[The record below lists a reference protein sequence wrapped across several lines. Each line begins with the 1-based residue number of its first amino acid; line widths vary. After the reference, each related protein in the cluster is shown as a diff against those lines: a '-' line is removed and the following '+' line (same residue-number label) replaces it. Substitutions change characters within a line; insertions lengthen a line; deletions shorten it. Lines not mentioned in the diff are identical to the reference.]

1 MLNLS
6 QISLWGPIIPV
17 TCILPSVS
25 DQIYTRGARVMRAR
39 TAGSEGGWRS
49 SRVWRRRADSWAPW
63 SGARCGSRALP
74 PSCRGC
80 QGEPLREA
88 VFLQAL
94 PKTIEKKT
102 ANIWKRS
109 NMRICFF
116 LIKLSL
122 HPCMRFC
129 ETAVPPQSRPLEEQ
143 LNTRWFTQHSHT
155 EKHGGSATCFSF

>member
-17 TCILPSVS
+17 TCILPSVR
-25 DQIYTRGARVMRAR
+25 DQIYTRGARAMRAQ

-49 SRVWRRRADSWAPW
+49 SRVWRRRADSWAPC

-88 VFLQAL
+88 AFLQAL
-94 PKTIEKKT
+94 PKTIENTSK
-102 ANIWKRS
+102 
-109 NMRICFF
+109 
-116 LIKLSL
+116 
-122 HPCMRFC
+122 H
-129 ETAVPPQSRPLEEQ
+129 LEEEQ
-143 LNTRWFTQHSHT
+143 SENLLPLNKIISSSVYAFLWDCRSSAEPSAKRTVEYPLVHSELTRW
-155 EKHGGSATCFSF
+155 KARWKC